1 MNITSIAAIRT
12 HPVSMAKE
20 ALSMAWALVAM
31 VGPSPSARANGAT
44 SPVIKKTRNMIIN
57 TFRII
62 CYPPIKK
69 DIRLKAPGIGRFVLQ
84 LIPMPYFANAL
95 RIRQ

>member
-1 MNITSIAAIRT
+1 
-12 HPVSMAKE
+12 MAKE

-44 SPVIKKTRNMIIN
+44 SPVIKKARNMIIN

-62 CYPPIKK
+62 FYPPI
-69 DIRLKAPGIGRFVLQ
+69 
-84 LIPMPYFANAL
+84 
-95 RIRQ
+95 